1 MLEMK
6 DYQNTQI
13 IQELMS
19 TIGEEK
25 QDPRTLFELQESKM
39 PKLMH
44 NVIDSCLSSPRTISS
59 PRPDREYKEI
69 LHQENLRVDTLMS
82 GERYGSDAPIETEMN
97 LETTPAYMN

>member
-25 QDPRTLFELQESKM
+25 QDPRSLFELKDSKM
-39 PKLMH
+39 LRLMH
-44 NVIDSCLSSPRTISS
+44 NNIDSCLSSPRTISS
-59 PRPDREYKEI
+59 PCPE
-69 LHQENLRVDTLMS
+69 
-82 GERYGSDAPIETEMN
+82 
-97 LETTPAYMN
+97 